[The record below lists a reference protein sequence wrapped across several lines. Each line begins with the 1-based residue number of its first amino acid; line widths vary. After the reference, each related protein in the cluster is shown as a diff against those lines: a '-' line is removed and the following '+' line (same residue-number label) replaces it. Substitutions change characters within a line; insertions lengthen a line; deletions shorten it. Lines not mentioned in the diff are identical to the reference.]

1 MDIKSK
7 EYLKYRN
14 DHASRVTRE
23 SDGFMYFYDKA
34 AAMVFE
40 GSTKNETI
48 DALAPCG
55 CDHTQSQGVVAGAC
69 QAARLLRFEKEE
81 TL

>member
-1 MDIKSK
+1 MDITSE

-23 SDGFMYFYDKA
+23 SDGFIHFYDKA
-34 AAMVFE
+34 AAMVFR

-48 DALAPCG
+48 DELAPFG
-55 CDHTQSQGVVAGAC
+55 CDSTQSNGVVAGAC
-69 QAARLLRFEKEE
+69 QASRLLRFKRK
-81 TL
+81 TS